1 MGTQPRIVERA
12 EQPFVGVRGRVTW
25 STFGLIADR
34 LPEIVG
40 LLGERG
46 ITPVDG
52 PFFKYE
58 LIDPS
63 DQDRELEVVAGVPV
77 HERVRLPSADLFA
90 GSLPAGRYATVHH
103 VGHPDKLLGVAS
115 SLLKW
120 GHAKGLKWD
129 MVRTEGGEAWGCR
142 LESYHTDPRL
152 EPDLDKWEI
161 ELSFRLADQA
171 RVTPDRI

>member
-12 EQPFVGVRGRVTW
+12 EQRFVGVRGRVTW
-25 STFGLIADR
+25 SSFGLIADR

-40 LLGERG
+40 LLAERG
-46 ITPVDG
+46 IAPADG

-63 DQDRELEVVAGVPV
+63 DPEHELHVVAGVPV
-77 HERVRLPSADLFA
+77 NERVRLPHPDLFA
-90 GSLPAGRYATVHH
+90 GTLPAGRYATVHH
-103 VGHPDKLLGVAS
+103 VGHPDKLLAAAS

-120 GHAKGLKWD
+120 GHAKGVHWD
-129 MVRTEGGEAWGCR
+129 MVRTPEGEVWGCR

-152 EPDLDKWEI
+152 EPDLEKWET
-161 ELSFRLADQA
+161 ELSFRLAD
-171 RVTPDRI
+171 